1 MSMDRRLYWIWLQRH
16 LPLGSMATNRL
27 LDHFSDIEAVFAAKP
42 AALREVELRPQEY
55 LELQDKDLTEAKG
68 ILKAM
73 QDIGGWVLT
82 PEDVC

>member
-42 AALREVELRPQEY
+42 AALRCARRNIWSCR
-55 LELQDKDLTEAKG
+55 TR
-68 ILKAM
+68 I
-73 QDIGGWVLT
+73 
-82 PEDVC
+82 